1 MNPDIEIKRSNTT
14 LYGQIANMLREQI
27 ASGFYKPGDVLPS
40 EREIAAQLDVSRIPV
55 REALKS
61 LEYLGAVRQER
72 SKGVVVQSA
81 DLGAALRV
89 VGPLVSEITPELLDN
104 LFDFRLLIEPFAAQQ
119 AAMNATQTEID
130 QMLGLLEKHRVSLA
144 HKEAGEEVS
153 FEFHSLVMQAS
164 HNRVIEIVSSFLGEL
179 QKYSRRWTLW
189 NDERRLDA
197 YDDHYRIF
205 QAIAARDAAAAHDEM
220 RRHLMLAQ
228 KVLPSAPVPK
238 VEPPE
243 L

>member
-1 MNPDIEIKRSNTT
+1 MNLDVALKRSNTT
-14 LYGQIANMLREQI
+14 LYGQIANLLREQI

-40 EREIAAQLDVSRIPV
+40 EREIAAKLDVSRIPV

-61 LEYLGAVRQER
+61 LEYLGVVRQER

-81 DLGAALRV
+81 DLGATLRV

-119 AAMNATQTEID
+119 AAINATQTEID

-153 FEFHSLVMQAS
+153 FEFHYLVMQAS
-164 HNRVIEIVSSFLGEL
+164 HNQVIEIVSSFLTEL

-189 NDERRLDA
+189 NDERRQDA

-205 QAIAARDAAAAHDEM
+205 HAIATRDPVTAREEM
-220 RRHLMLAQ
+220 KRHLTLAK
-228 KVLPSAPVPK
+228 KVLPCAPVPN
-238 VEPPE
+238 VEPPS